1 MAPAVRYLRRKK
13 KVSILTLI
21 NMEIHKNIL
30 SLQMFREGGPECPP
44 CLWNNFSTECSV
56 CLIIYILILYS
67 LQKGDVQGT
76 TEWMSYTD
84 RGLSEGG
91 ETSSKRA
98 LWCVFPKNDGSLPS
112 LCERQGKARDLLQ
125 DGFVKIFTSMDSYT
139 GSGSFEGW
147 MRKIFVNCA
156 LEYLRKSD
164 VLREATDLDNTA
176 ELIQPDSS
184 AISDMSAAELMNLV
198 KELPVGFRTV
208 FNMFAIEGYSHKE
221 ISEMLNITES
231 TSRSQY
237 TRAKQ
242 LLQRRIN
249 ALYWDKMSKKE
260 RDIWDDAI
268 RSKLED
274 FEMDTLPGD
283 WEL

>member
-1 MAPAVRYLRRKK
+1 MNELQLIEGCRKGERRAQKELYDAYSRK
-13 KVSILTLI
+13 
-21 NMEIHKNIL
+21 M
-30 SLQMFREGGPECPP
+30 MG
-44 CLWNNFSTECSV
+44 V
-56 CLIIYILILYS
+56 CLRY
-67 LQKGDVQGT
+67 VN
-76 TEWMSYTD
+76 D
-84 RGLSEGG
+84 R
-91 ETSSKRA
+91 ET
-98 LWCVFPKNDGSLPS
+98 
-112 LCERQGKARDLLQ
+112 ARDLLQ
-125 DGFVKIFTSMDSYT
+125 DGFVKNLYQYGIPIQ

-249 ALYWDKMSKKE
+249 ALY
-260 RDIWDDAI
+260 
-268 RSKLED
+268 
-274 FEMDTLPGD
+274 
-283 WEL
+283 

>member
-1 MAPAVRYLRRKK
+1 MNELQLIEGCRKGERRAQKELYDAYSRK
-13 KVSILTLI
+13 
-21 NMEIHKNIL
+21 M
-30 SLQMFREGGPECPP
+30 MG
-44 CLWNNFSTECSV
+44 V
-56 CLIIYILILYS
+56 CLRY
-67 LQKGDVQGT
+67 VN
-76 TEWMSYTD
+76 D
-84 RGLSEGG
+84 R
-91 ETSSKRA
+91 ET
-98 LWCVFPKNDGSLPS
+98 
-112 LCERQGKARDLLQ
+112 ARDLLQ

-156 LEYLRKSD
+156 LEYPVSYTHLRAHETG
-164 VLREATDLDNTA
+164 R
-176 ELIQPDSS
+176 IQPDSS

-249 ALYWDKMSKKE
+249 ALY
-260 RDIWDDAI
+260 
-268 RSKLED
+268 
-274 FEMDTLPGD
+274 
-283 WEL
+283 